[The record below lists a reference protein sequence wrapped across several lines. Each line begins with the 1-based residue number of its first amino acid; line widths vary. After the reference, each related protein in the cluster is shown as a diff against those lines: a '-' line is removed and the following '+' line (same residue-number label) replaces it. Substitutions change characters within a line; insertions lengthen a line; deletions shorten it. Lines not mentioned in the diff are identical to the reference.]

1 MMRRA
6 ILAAMLLAAAWRA
19 GPAALGAAAAD
30 RPQRPGLFLR
40 PAGQARVA
48 GRGEHLHDHDG
59 PRAAPPAVP
68 LPRHAAGTAAA
79 GAELAG
85 LGRAGAARRADRH
98 QRPCRE
104 GRRRDPRR
112 AGRPARVRRQA
123 GDPGRALRPRPA
135 AHRRQRREVPLPR
148 DARFQFDR
156 GRRHRAGDRQS
167 VRPQPD
173 RDQRHHLGAGALA
186 PAASTIRAS
195 SSRPTPPSIPATPAA
210 PWSASTG
217 G

>member
-1 MMRRA
+1 MAVGRRHWRWPVRRSR
-6 ILAAMLLAAAWRA
+6 LAQALPTDRSELAYSYAPLVKRVS
-19 GPAALGAAAAD
+19 PAVVNIYTTTTASV
-30 RPQRPGLFLR
+30 QRRLPFPF
-40 PAGQARVA
+40 PACRR
-48 GRGEHLHDHDG
+48 RGE
-59 PRAAPPAVP
+59 RVQNF
-68 LPRHAAGTAAA
+68 
-79 GAELAG
+79 AG

-123 GDPGRALRPRPA
+123 RHPGRALRPRPA

-148 DARFQFDR
+148 DARFGLDR

-173 RDQRHHLGAGALA
+173 RDQRHHLGAGAHA

-195 SSRPTPPSIPATPAA
+195 SSRPTPPSIPAIPAA
-210 PWSASTG
+210 RWSASTG